1 MRGRRV
7 GIIGAGTSGL
17 LACKYV
23 LEKGFEPIVFESQPG
38 VGGVW
43 THTPKTT
50 KLQTSKQAYEF
61 SDFPWPSSVNEEYP
75 NHNQALEYLES
86 YSLHFGLLPYIK
98 FNTKVINIDYFVQQG
113 KDNLS
118 STDNCFSNPKR
129 KWEITTTSAAAV
141 QQDQDPQVYEV
152 EFVILCIGRFG
163 GIPNIPDFPPNK
175 GPDAFVNGKVIH
187 SMNYSA
193 MGDSEAKKFVKGK
206 RVTVIGFR
214 KSALDIANECATA
227 NGVENPCTL
236 IYRKLHWNIPADY
249 DPYSVL
255 ASLYLNRFSELM
267 LHKPGEGRFLSLLV
281 TLLSPLRW
289 AVSRCVES
297 YIKFKLPLKKYDL
310 VPEQRFSADVTSC
323 SISIAPENFYDR
335 IEEGSTLL
343 KKSKGF
349 GFYANGLTFDD
360 DATAP
365 LETDI
370 VILCTGYK
378 GDVKLKNIFK
388 SQTFQNYITGV
399 LNPTVSLYRE
409 CIHPRI
415 PQLAVVGYS
424 DSYSNLYTSEMRC
437 RWLAHFLVDG
447 FKLPSIEEME
457 KDMLEWEKYMKRYS
471 SRGACIGTVHVW
483 YNDQLFKDMGFNH
496 KRKKGFFAEL
506 FEPYGPTDYANL
518 TPGSK

>member
-7 GIIGAGTSGL
+7 GIIGAGISGL

-43 THTPKTT
+43 THTPETT

-61 SDFPWPSSVNEEYP
+61 SDFPWPCSVKEEYP
-75 NHNQALEYLES
+75 NHNQVMEYLES
-86 YSLHFGLLPYIK
+86 YALHFGLLPYIK
-98 FNTKVINIDYFVQQG
+98 FNTKVININYYAQQG
-113 KDNLS
+113 QDMRS
-118 STDNCFSNPKR
+118 WSHWGGTTDNCFSNPKG

-141 QQDQDPQVYEV
+141 QLHLELNPKVYEV

-236 IYRKLHWNIPADY
+236 LYRNLYWSIPANY
-249 DPYSVL
+249 NPYTVL
-255 ASLYLNRFSELM
+255 GLLFLNRFSELM
-267 LHKPGEGRFLSLLV
+267 LYKPGEGRFLSLLV
-281 TLLSPLRW
+281 TLLSPL
-289 AVSRCVES
+289 
-297 YIKFKLPLKKYDL
+297 LPLRKYDL
-310 VPEQRFSADVTSC
+310 VPAHRFSADVTSC

-335 IEEGSTLL
+335 IEGSILL

-349 GFYANGLTFDD
+349 GFYANGLTFED
-360 DATAP
+360 DATPP

-378 GDVKLKNIFK
+378 GDVKLKHIFK
-388 SQTFQNYITGV
+388 SQTFQNYITGA
-399 LNPTVSLYRE
+399 LNSTVSLYRE

-415 PQLAVVGYS
+415 PQLAAVGYS
-424 DSYSNLYTSEMRC
+424 ESYSNLYTSEMRC
-437 RWLAHFLVDG
+437 RWLAHFLEGG

-471 SRGACIGTVHVW
+471 SRGACIGAVHVW
-483 YNDQLFKDMGFNH
+483 YNDQLCKDMGCNQ
-496 KRKKGFFAEL
+496 KRKKGFFAEIL
-506 FEPYGPTDYANL
+506 EPYGPTDYANL
-518 TPGSK
+518 TPSSK